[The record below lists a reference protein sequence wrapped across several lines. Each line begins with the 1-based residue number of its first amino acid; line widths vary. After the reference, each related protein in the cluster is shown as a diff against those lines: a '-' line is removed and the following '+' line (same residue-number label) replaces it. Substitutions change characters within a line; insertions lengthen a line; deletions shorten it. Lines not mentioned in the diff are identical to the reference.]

1 MLGLLAFILAFTF
14 GAATSRFDDKKQL
27 LLDEVNAIG
36 TTFLR
41 ADFLAESERADA
53 KAFEKIR

>member
-41 ADFLAESERADA
+41 TDFLSESEQC
-53 KAFEKIR
+53 